1 MLENLFEKLYLQF
14 RANYYRR
21 MVKVIGVREGSLS
34 ATEGYCVEIIH
45 LLGQP
50 TVTQFASYLGISM
63 PNAMYKINSL
73 VGKGYIVKVHSTE
86 DRRECRLHVTDKF
99 LNYYGLNNQDNAQ
112 LMKDI
117 RETFDEKELAQL
129 EGVIER
135 VLQLMT
141 KEEGT

>member
-1 MLENLFEKLYLQF
+1 MLETLFEKLYLQF

-21 MVKVIGVREGSLS
+21 MVQEIGVREGSLS

-50 TVTQFASYLGISM
+50 TVTQFATFLGISM
-63 PNAMYKINSL
+63 PNANYKINSL
-73 VGKGYIVKVHSTE
+73 VTKGYVLKVHSDE
-86 DRRECRLHVTDKF
+86 DRREYRLQVTEKF
-99 LNYYGLNNQDNAQ
+99 LNYYGLNDTDNAQ

-117 RETFDEKELAQL
+117 RDTFDAAELAQL
-129 EGVIER
+129 ETVIER

-141 KEEGT
+141 KEEQP